1 MPAQQ
6 IQKGTTYANYPSVN
20 SQVTAQNL
28 NNHVDDA
35 VLLPGAISEQA
46 TSTPLA
52 GDFVI
57 AERTGSLFKY
67 TLQSIRTLFNSFFMQ
82 LSGATAMSGPLILFS
97 STPTTPATAA
107 SKGYVDSQVAT
118 ISGVPTGVI
127 VMWPLDS
134 VPSGWLACAGQS
146 TSGYTALAA
155 IFGSNLPD
163 LRGEF
168 IRGWDGSP
176 ARSVDPGRGLLSWQA
191 GDIQSHA
198 HTYGGIQA
206 QGYADGNLIYAA
218 DGDVANTGYTG
229 GTETRPRNIAL
240 NFIVKA

>member
-6 IQKGTTYANYPSVN
+6 IQRGTTYADFPAAN

-28 NNHVDDA
+28 NNHVDNA
-35 VLLPGAISEQA
+35 VLLPGAISAQA
-46 TSTPLA
+46 PSAPLPN
-52 GDFVI
+52 DFVI

-67 TLQSIRTLFNSFFMQ
+67 TIQNIITLFNSFFMQ
-82 LSGATAMSGPLILFS
+82 LSGGQSMTGPLILFN
-97 STPTTPATAA
+97 STPTSANMAA

-118 ISGVPTGVI
+118 ILGVPAGTI
-127 VMWPLDS
+127 VMWGSYNLPN
-134 VPSGWLACAGQS
+134 GWLICDGQPI
-146 TSGYTALAA
+146 SGYPALAA
-155 IFGSNLPD
+155 IFGSTLPD

-168 IRGWDGSP
+168 IRGLDQTKG
-176 ARSVDPGRGLLSWQA
+176 VDPGRGILSWQA
-191 GDIQSHA
+191 GDIQSHT

-206 QGYADGNLIYAA
+206 QGYVDGNLIYAA

-240 NFIVKA
+240 IFIVKA

>member
-28 NNHVDDA
+28 NDHVDDA

-82 LSGATAMSGPLILFS
+82 LSGAAAMTGPLILNN
-97 STPTTPATAA
+97 STPATSATAA

-118 ISGVPTGVI
+118 ISGVPTGAI
-127 VMWPLDS
+127 VMWPLNS

-146 TSGYTALAA
+146 TSGYPALAA
-155 IFGSNLPD
+155 IYGSNLPD

-168 IRGWDGSP
+168 IRGADQG
-176 ARSVDPGRGLLSWQA
+176 RGVDPGRTLLSFQA
-191 GDIQSHA
+191 QDIQSHT

-206 QGYADGNLIYAA
+206 QGVADGNLIYAT
-218 DGDVANTGYTG
+218 DGDIANTGYTG
-229 GTETRPRNIAL
+229 GTETRPRNVAL
-240 NFIVKA
+240 AFIVKA